1 MAKFC
6 TPEVWEKYKNTK
18 SSGPANWTLARAI
31 NTGLMYPSSFV
42 GCHAG
47 DLESWD
53 DFKVRARC
61 MHCNGFGLSLA
72 FVLSLSQ
79 HHRHRPSAVARSL
92 PFAVPTRSRPLPC
105 FPLYITHG
113 AAHIFICCRFCGGV
127 FVLRMQMSTTQDL
140 FYPVV
145 KAYHSGFDPENTPP
159 LDPEHM
165 NPDRITVDLNASA
178 KAKVISTRIRC
189 ARNLAMFPVRLLFY
203 FLPADWFVCFRH
215 MERYVRSCCRRFVV
229 VPLRLCVA

>member
-1 MAKFC
+1 MALGCRSLSFLPFPSTTGTSHPPSRALC
-6 TPEVWEKYKNTK
+6 LLPCL
-18 SSGPANWTLARAI
+18 LAHVHSPVFPFVFP
-31 NTGLMYPSSFV
+31 TGRHTSSFAAV
-42 GCHAG
+42 FVVAYLFCACKCHA
-47 DLESWD
+47 
-53 DFKVRARC
+53 
-61 MHCNGFGLSLA
+61 
-72 FVLSLSQ
+72 
-79 HHRHRPSAVARSL
+79 
-92 PFAVPTRSRPLPC
+92 
-105 FPLYITHG
+105 
-113 AAHIFICCRFCGGV
+113 
-127 FVLRMQMSTTQDL
+127 TTQDL

-203 FLPADWFVCFRH
+203 FLRADWFVCFRH
-215 MERYVRSCCRRFVV
+215 MERYVRGCCRRFVV